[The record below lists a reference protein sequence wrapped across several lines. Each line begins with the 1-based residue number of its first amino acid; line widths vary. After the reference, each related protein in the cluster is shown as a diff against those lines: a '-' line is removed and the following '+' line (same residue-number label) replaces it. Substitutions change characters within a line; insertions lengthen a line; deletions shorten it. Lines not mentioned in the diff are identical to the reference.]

1 MTEPEIEVQATP
13 RVKDAIIA
21 AAEKLGRKK
30 FSTMSGLD
38 ETALE
43 SLLDSGEAYVKV
55 AIVSFACQVNKN
67 HGDLEPR
74 RSSVSECLKGAIYR
88 IPGPPT
94 LTKAAPAA
102 RRRLT
107 IEDVRAQRTAPLLV
121 DRKSVTILN
130 LSASTIS
137 FLILFYFL
145 GGFILGPLFGLPACA
160 GLAPCLGSVVGI
172 ALGAVAGLAYISY
185 YFVKKV

>member
-1 MTEPEIEVQATP
+1 M
-13 RVKDAIIA
+13 A
-21 AAEKLGRKK
+21 AVGKIGRKE
-30 FSTMSGLD
+30 FSAMSGLD
-38 ETALE
+38 EVTLE
-43 SLLDSGEAYVKV
+43 TLLGASETYVKA
-55 AIVSFACQVNKN
+55 AIVSFACQVNKS
-67 HGDLEPR
+67 HGDLDPR

-88 IPGPPT
+88 IPGLPAPP
-94 LTKAAPAA
+94 KAESPA

-107 IEDVRAQRTAPLLV
+107 IEDVRAQRASPVLV
-121 DRKSVTILN
+121 DRKSVKILN

-160 GLAPCLGSVVGI
+160 GLTPCLGSVLGV
-172 ALGAVAGLAYISY
+172 ALGAVTGLGYISY